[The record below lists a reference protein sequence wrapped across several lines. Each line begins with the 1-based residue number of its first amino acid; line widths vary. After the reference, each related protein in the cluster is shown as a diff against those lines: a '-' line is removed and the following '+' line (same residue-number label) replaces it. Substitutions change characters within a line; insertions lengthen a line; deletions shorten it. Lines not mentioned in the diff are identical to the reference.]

1 MAHFAYLES
10 PQARPV
16 LYEVDCYF
24 RCRYLRTAWIMSIS
38 SKLAPSIRP
47 TWPMGRSL
55 VISGLYEREKKKK
68 KERKKERNT
77 GKEKKPRRIPNML
90 ACCTCILT
98 VLLKL
103 QYVPYEKQTQRAFA
117 KMVQGKEVHAE
128 ARGRRGAR
136 RPPSGIDILDSE
148 NSKPIRTTLEPPNKN
163 SAMHAA
169 PPNPRSENAGRSML
183 PICVH

>member
-1 MAHFAYLES
+1 M
-10 PQARPV
+10 R
-16 LYEVDCYF
+16 
-24 RCRYLRTAWIMSIS
+24 
-38 SKLAPSIRP
+38 
-47 TWPMGRSL
+47 
-55 VISGLYEREKKKK
+55 EREEKKRK
-68 KERKKERNT
+68 KERKKKKGKKERKKDRQ
-77 GKEKKPRRIPNML
+77 GKKAAPKTEYACML
-90 ACCTCILT
+90 HMHT

-103 QYVPYEKQTQRAFA
+103 QYVPYKKQTQRAFA

>member
-1 MAHFAYLES
+1 RVGQDRDPCHDEFKVAHFAYLES

-55 VISGLYEREKKKK
+55 
-68 KERKKERNT
+68 
-77 GKEKKPRRIPNML
+77 
-90 ACCTCILT
+90 
-98 VLLKL
+98 
-103 QYVPYEKQTQRAFA
+103 YVPYEKQTQRAFA

>member
-55 VISGLYEREKKKK
+55 VISGLTYLMKSKLNVLLQRWY
-68 KERKKERNT
+68 
-77 GKEKKPRRIPNML
+77 KEKKCMLKRGDAGERGGPR
-90 ACCTCILT
+90 
-98 VLLKL
+98 
-103 QYVPYEKQTQRAFA
+103 QD
-117 KMVQGKEVHAE
+117 
-128 ARGRRGAR
+128 
-136 RPPSGIDILDSE
+136 SGIDILDSE